1 MILPLLQGGDL
12 LEWLCIRMQYQS
24 HLFCNIPQY
33 PPAFLKYPRLR
44 LQAWREAGEVEKFDC
59 RLSAMDFLLKQDAF
73 FPLTEEINVLLFT
86 SPSPDDALWRL
97 LLRPL
102 INRIL
107 HRTTQS
113 KRLHKSHERRSQ
125 VISTSWDSCVK
136 VSVWE
141 AAAALSVNRRPSDT
155 RAYYASPLQPYQ

>member
-1 MILPLLQGGDL
+1 MALHQNAISISSLL
-12 LEWLCIRMQYQS
+12 
-24 HLFCNIPQY
+24 QY
-33 PPAFLKYPRLR
+33 PPISSGLSEISKIETSGVERR
-44 LQAWREAGEVEKFDC
+44 EKWRSSTA
-59 RLSAMDFLLKQDAF
+59 DFLQWISCSNKMH

-86 SPSPDDALWRL
+86 SPSPQDALWRL
-97 LLRPL
+97 LSRPL

-107 HRTTQS
+107 HRTAQS

-141 AAAALSVNRRPSDT
+141 AAAGLSVNRRPSDT